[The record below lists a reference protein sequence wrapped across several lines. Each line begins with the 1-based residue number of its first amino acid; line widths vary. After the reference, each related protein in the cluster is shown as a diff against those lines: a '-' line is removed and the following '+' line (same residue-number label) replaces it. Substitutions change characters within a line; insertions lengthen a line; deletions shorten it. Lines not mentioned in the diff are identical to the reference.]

1 MAQQHEKRTRAFDV
15 FHRRR
20 SSPDPGT
27 KVNTERSGS
36 DIRGYERQISNSTGA
51 RFHDWWNLLH
61 EVSYGH
67 THTHTQV
74 AMYIYMCVCRE
85 EEEDTFRRNGVK
97 GQGTHRVGSI
107 NSSRSGSRRRPTFL
121 SGHRSSRVPRILLT
135 FCLLSS
141 PPFPVFV
148 IDDLGVDLRR
158 DE

>member
-1 MAQQHEKRTRAFDV
+1 MKGKFRIPRDSTTGGTFSTRF
-15 FHRRR
+15 RM
-20 SSPDPGT
+20 G
-27 KVNTERSGS
+27 
-36 DIRGYERQISNSTGA
+36 
-51 RFHDWWNLLH
+51 
-61 EVSYGH
+61 
-67 THTHTQV
+67 THTHTSSYV
-74 AMYIYMCVCRE
+74 YIYVCR

-135 FCLLSS
+135 FCLFSS

-158 DE
+158 DEWHSDEERERERRLSMLMTCFNAFVEISSSSSLGPNILVLSFH